1 MMFVGDKGKIL
12 AGFNVQDPYIISKTE
27 PPKSKEEDDD
37 DNSMAAALA
46 LFAESC
52 KSGKQYPGS
61 FPEADYLA
69 ETINLYAVALR
80 SNSVLQYD
88 AANMKI
94 TNNADANKYLS
105 RDYRDGWDPEKI

>member
-1 MMFVGDKGKIL
+1 
-12 AGFNVQDPYIISKTE
+12 
-27 PPKSKEEDDD
+27 
-37 DNSMAAALA
+37 

-61 FPEADYLA
+61 FPEADYLT

-80 SNSVLQYD
+80 ANSMLQYD
-88 AANMKI
+88 AANLKI

-105 RDYRDGWDPEKI
+105 REYRSGWDPATI